1 MTNKRDVEVALADH
15 KQKLNFEGESDCVI
29 IKKPYDATPRG
40 KEEWDQIMTIVR
52 TELNGK
58 WVSLG
63 RDSHWIVPL
72 EPEKIVEKREVSGV
86 EKRKADPPNFV
97 LSRLIGIRDEV
108 ERLIE
113 ELEKGASQTD

>member
-1 MTNKRDVEVALADH
+1 MSSKRDVEVALADH
-15 KQKLNFEGESDCVI
+15 KQKLTFTWREDCVMI
-29 IKKPYDATPRG
+29 TKAYDRSEKG
-40 KEEWDQIMTIVR
+40 LEEWKAITAIVKG
-52 TELNGK
+52 ELGGEWVNLGK
-58 WVSLG
+58 N
-63 RDSHWIVPL
+63 SHWIVPL

-108 ERLIE
+108 DRLIE